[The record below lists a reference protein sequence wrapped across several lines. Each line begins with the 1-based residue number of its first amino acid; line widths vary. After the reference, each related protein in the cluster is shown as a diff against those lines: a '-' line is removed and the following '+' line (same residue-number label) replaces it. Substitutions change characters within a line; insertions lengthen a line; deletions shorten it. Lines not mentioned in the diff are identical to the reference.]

1 MNRAFIETKPF
12 LNERSAMTSLKKYD
26 VSYTKKIVSMWCY
39 PLFQSIWIG
48 PILET
53 EIAIFC
59 FSIFWVVLFFIFSGR
74 EKASIFIRMFLS
86 CYRAAH
92 MYYPSWLRYW
102 ARKSTKHHKKQ
113 GRDVSHIFLLWNTSP
128 LSYFRT
134 SSYFRILF
142 KRHFNFLGIYN
153 TALPTLKVMERLIF
167 FCADLIPFFFCFFRR
182 TTCSF
187 KFTTFFFFPW

>member
-1 MNRAFIETKPF
+1 
-12 LNERSAMTSLKKYD
+12 MTSLKKYD
-26 VSYTKKIVSMWCY
+26 VSYTQKIVSMWCY

-48 PILET
+48 PILDT

-113 GRDVSHIFLLWNTSP
+113 GRDVSHIFYCEIHP
-128 LSYFRT
+128 HY
-134 SSYFRILF
+134 
-142 KRHFNFLGIYN
+142 
-153 TALPTLKVMERLIF
+153 LIF
-167 FCADLIPFFFCFFRR
+167 EHHLISGFFLKDTLIFLEYIIPLCQL
-182 TTCSF
+182 
-187 KFTTFFFFPW
+187 